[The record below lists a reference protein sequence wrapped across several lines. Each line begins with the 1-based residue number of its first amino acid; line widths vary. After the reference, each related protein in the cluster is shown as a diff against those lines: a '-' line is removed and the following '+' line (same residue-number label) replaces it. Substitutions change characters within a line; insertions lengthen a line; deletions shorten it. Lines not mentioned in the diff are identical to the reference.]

1 MIYREVKSRDDDKTS
16 AAYRLAAIIDRMATT
31 DDVDTL
37 VEFEQLAE
45 EHYAEFGQYADRIL
59 DRMNDLDASVS
70 AIVDEQSRLRELA
83 QMRQLRAERL
93 REALRRYMEQCNLSE
108 LFTDL
113 HTVKLKRNPPAV
125 EIQHEAIV
133 PAEFRRV
140 EMIEKTSID
149 KKAIAEQL
157 KMGIP
162 VDGCALIQRT
172 RLEVK

>member
-59 DRMNDLDASVS
+59 DRINDLDASVS

-83 QMRQLRAERL
+83 QMRQMRAERL

-140 EMIEKTSID
+140 EIIEKTSID

>member
-59 DRMNDLDASVS
+59 DRINDLDASVS

-83 QMRQLRAERL
+83 QMRQMRAERL